1 MGMKIIIGMTAVFL
15 GLVGLCSVIA
25 LNVEEPVSPPAVTES
40 GLVDKLGCDFIAA
53 EYRAVEPLI
62 GHQAGVQSV
71 QSSANL
77 KLGVNQ
83 HVFYGEAEAA
93 VNECIIE

>member
-1 MGMKIIIGMTAVFL
+1 MGLKIIIGLMAVFL
-15 GLVGLCSVIA
+15 GLVGLCAVIA
-25 LNVEEPVSPPAVTES
+25 LNIEEPVSPSASSLADE
-40 GLVDKLGCDFIAA
+40 LGCDFIAA
-53 EYRAVEPLI
+53 EYRAVAPLI

-71 QSSANL
+71 QQSANL

-93 VNECIIE
+93 VNECVTEQGD